1 MHYSMN
7 NSGFTLVEV
16 LIVISILIILAVI
29 VFFML
34 PEAVARSRDAT
45 RLTDANQII
54 SALDQYLV
62 REGTFPANQDNDYNN
77 WDCNVAS
84 NVDGA
89 DSEGFIRGLT
99 EAGLIT
105 TITDPRTDYT
115 SCADGGTRYQL
126 FTAGAHGC
134 DANKGDFYVLEIVD
148 LEHTVGTHPDSPGF
162 SCSGYDWQSEV
173 DWVAGKF
180 QYPTR

>member
-1 MHYSMN
+1 MYRSTTH
-7 NSGFTLVEV
+7 SGFTLVEV
-16 LIVISILIILAVI
+16 LIVISTLIILAVI

-62 REGTFPANQDNDYNN
+62 REGTFPANQDNDYND
-77 WDCNVAS
+77 WDCNV
-84 NVDGA
+84 DGT
-89 DSEGFIRGLT
+89 DNEGFIRGLT
-99 EAGLIT
+99 EAGLIA
-105 TITDPRTDYT
+105 TIMDPRTDYA

-126 FTAGAHGC
+126 FTAGTHGC

-162 SCSGYDWQSEV
+162 SCSGYDWQTEA